1 MVALYCDLDDIRDV
15 LTRDAA
21 ASAEDQNNGST
32 LDEENLAAARS
43 DAQDEIDARLAL
55 RYTVPFSPV
64 PDLIKRITI
73 AIAAYLADL
82 NFRENR
88 DMQTELNPIYQRWQ
102 RAVALLGQ
110 LSTGEAI
117 IPPEGTDPENPPDTG
132 AGIRVA
138 SSYSRPGLVCASDFD
153 LGQQAPSSPWFW
165 TEEGWAIHP

>member
-1 MVALYCDLDDIRDV
+1 MAPVYCILDDVRDV

-32 LDEENLAAARS
+32 LDEENLAAAID
-43 DAQDEIDARLAL
+43 DAQAEIDSRLAL

-64 PDLIKRITI
+64 PDLIKRICV

-88 DMQTELNPIYQRWQ
+88 DMASELNPILQRYQRAQ
-102 RAVALLGQ
+102 ALLGQ

-117 IPPEGTDPENPPDTG
+117 IPPSGTDPDNPPDTG
-132 AGIRVA
+132 SGTRVVA
-138 SSYSRPGLVCASDFD
+138 AYSRPGLVDPCDFD
-153 LGQQAPSSPWFW
+153 IMPRVTSPYFY
-165 TEEGWAIHP
+165 TAEGWAIHP

>member
-1 MVALYCDLDDIRDV
+1 MAQYCDLDDIRDV

-21 ASAEDQNNGST
+21 ASGEDQNNGST
-32 LDEENLAAARS
+32 LDEENLAAARV

-55 RYTVPFSPV
+55 RYTVPFAPV

-82 NFRENR
+82 NYRENR
-88 DMQTELNPIYQRWQ
+88 DMQTELNPVLQRYT
-102 RAVALLGQ
+102 RAQTLLGQ

-117 IPPEGTDPENPPDTG
+117 IPQDGSDPDNPPDTG

-138 SSYSRPGLVCASDFD
+138 SAYSRPDLVSACDFD
-153 LGQQAPSSPWFW
+153 LGQPSPGAFISHRYA
-165 TEEGWAIHP
+165 EGWGIH

>member
-1 MVALYCDLDDIRDV
+1 MALYCDLDDIRDV

-21 ASAEDQNNGST
+21 LTAPEEQNNGST

-55 RYTVPFSPV
+55 RYTVPFAPV
-64 PDLIKRITI
+64 PDLIRRLTI

-88 DMQTELNPIYQRWQ
+88 DMQTELNPVRLRYD
-102 RAVALLGQ
+102 RAQTILGQ
-110 LSTGEAI
+110 LSTGEAV
-117 IPPEGTDPENPPDTG
+117 IPPDGSDPGNPPDTG

-138 SSYSRPGLVCASDFD
+138 SSYSRPGLVTVCDFD
-153 LGQQAPSSPWFW
+153 IGYPVRQPPYW
-165 TEEGWAIHP
+165 TPEGWAIH